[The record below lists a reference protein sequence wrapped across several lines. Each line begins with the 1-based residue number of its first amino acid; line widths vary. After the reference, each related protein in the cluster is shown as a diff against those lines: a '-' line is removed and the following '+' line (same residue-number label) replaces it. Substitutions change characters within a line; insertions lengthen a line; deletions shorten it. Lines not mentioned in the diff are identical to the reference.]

1 MAWSSP
7 FFSRPGAV
15 LMGADDGGVDHH
27 VFGVGVTGQV
37 IQNTLENPALAP
49 PAEALVRALPG
60 TKMRRQIAPWNACPI
75 AVEHRLDEEPI
86 VWRSTAD
93 MAPTPRKKIL
103 DPIPLIIPQSIPIH
117 GQPLK
122 KPTTHESEIC

>member
-1 MAWSSP
+1 
-7 FFSRPGAV
+7 
-15 LMGADDGGVDHH
+15 MGADDGGVDHH
-27 VFGVGVTGQV
+27 IFGVGVAGQV
-37 IQNTLENPALAP
+37 LQNTLENSALAP

-60 TKMRRQIAPWNACPI
+60 TKMHRQIAPWNACPI
-75 AVEHRLDEEPI
+75 AVEHRVDEEPI

-93 MAPTPRKKIL
+93 MALTTRKKIL
-103 DPIPLIIPQSIPIH
+103 SPLIIPQSVPMH

>member
-1 MAWSSP
+1 
-7 FFSRPGAV
+7 
-15 LMGADDGGVDHH
+15 MGADDGGVDHH
-27 VFGVGVTGQV
+27 VFGVGVAGQM
-37 IQNTLENPALAP
+37 IQNTLENSALAP

-60 TKMRRQIAPWNACPI
+60 AKMRRQIPPWNACPI
-75 AVEHRLDEEPI
+75 AVEHRVDEEPI

-93 MAPTPRKKIL
+93 MALTTRKKIL
-103 DPIPLIIPQSIPIH
+103 DPIPLIIPQSIPMH

>member
-49 PAEALVRALPG
+49 PAEALVRG
-60 TKMRRQIAPWNACPI
+60 APWNACPI

-122 KPTTHESEIC
+122 KPTTHKSEIC